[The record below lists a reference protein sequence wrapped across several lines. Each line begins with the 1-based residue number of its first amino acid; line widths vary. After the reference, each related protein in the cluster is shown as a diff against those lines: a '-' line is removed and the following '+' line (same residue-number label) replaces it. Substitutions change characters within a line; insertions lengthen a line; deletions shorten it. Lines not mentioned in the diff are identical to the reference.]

1 MLKHHAALLL
11 VTTIVISACGG
22 GDDDGGPGAG
32 PDAAAE
38 ASWQAIIAGE
48 WSLEPGQEDWY
59 CASRTLDEDLYVG
72 AFRPIDPIGT
82 HHTVMTFGQPSGPD
96 QQAAPCDPDSM
107 QPNAIYASGVNTN
120 EMELPSG
127 VGFKIAAGEQVH
139 LNLHV
144 FNTTDEVLSG
154 ASGVEIR
161 PLPAEELEHEAELF
175 LPGPLGFEIPR
186 DQEYSYSSECE
197 ILEDQ
202 HIFALFP
209 HMHQLG
215 RRFKTEITVGG
226 ETTALW
232 DEDYRFEEQVF
243 TVFEPIAL
251 APGDRITTTCT
262 WSRTAEDDLPDVVRL
277 GDSSKEEMCF
287 SIMMR
292 YPRLHSPEDEFCT
305 DEKLEDPDGD

>member
-1 MLKHHAALLL
+1 MLKHRVALLL
-11 VTTIVISACGG
+11 VTSIVTAACGG
-22 GDDDGGPGAG
+22 DDDDDGGPDAG

-48 WSLEPGQEDWY
+48 WSLEPGEEDWY
-59 CASRTLDEDLYVG
+59 CASRTLDEDLFIG
-72 AFRPIDPIGT
+72 ALRPIDPIGT
-82 HHTVMTFGQPSGPD
+82 HHTIMSFGPAAGPD
-96 QQAAPCDPDSM
+96 RESAPCDPDST

-144 FNTTDEVLSG
+144 FNTSDEVLSG
-154 ASGVEIR
+154 TSGVEIR
-161 PLPAEELEHEAELF
+161 SLPADEVEHEAELF

-197 ILEDQ
+197 IVEEQ

-215 RRFKTEITVGG
+215 RRFKTEITVDGV
-226 ETTALW
+226 TTALW
-232 DEDYRFEEQVF
+232 DDDYRFENQVF
-243 TVFEPIAL
+243 TVFEPMAL
-251 APGDRITTTCT
+251 GPGDRITTTCT
-262 WSRTAEDDLPDVVRL
+262 WVRTAEDDLPDLVRL
-277 GDSSKEEMCF
+277 GDSSKDEMCF

-292 YPRLHSPEDEFCT
+292 YPRLNAPDEFCT
-305 DEKLEDPDGD
+305 DEKLEEPDGM